1 MPRFFW
7 FILAMMLAAWLGM
20 NLWSAPRIEELSGG
34 LRLLDMRFTGY
45 GFEDTRAFIR
55 AIGDEG
61 VAFYLG
67 VQLWIDMVF
76 PPLLGSVLFLFYRWL
91 FPGWPGRII
100 GTLSLLSIVVDY
112 LENAALA
119 TMLRAGADGLTPEMV
134 ASASQWTQM
143 KWSLSM
149 IGLATMV
156 AGVVLRLRRSR
167 VGARD

>member
-1 MPRFFW
+1 MPQSFW
-7 FILAMMLAAWLGM
+7 FILVAMLAAWSGM
-20 NLWSAPRIEELSGG
+20 NLWSAPKIEELSGG

-45 GFEDTRAFIR
+45 DFEDARAFIT

-67 VQLWIDMVF
+67 VQLWIDMIF
-76 PPLLGSVLFLFYRWL
+76 PPLLGAVLFLFYRWL

-134 ASASQWTQM
+134 ASASQWTQT
-143 KWSLSM
+143 KWSLSL
-149 IGLATMV
+149 IGLATVV
-156 AGVVLRLRRSR
+156 AGVVLYLRRSW
-167 VGARD
+167 VEARD